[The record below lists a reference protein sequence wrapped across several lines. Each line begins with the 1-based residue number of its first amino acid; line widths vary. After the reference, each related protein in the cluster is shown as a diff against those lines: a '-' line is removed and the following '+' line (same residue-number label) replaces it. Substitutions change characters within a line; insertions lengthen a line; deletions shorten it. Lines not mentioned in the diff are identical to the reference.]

1 MIRANPMTLAIEFVK
16 PYEAASPT
24 GKDSS
29 TPSS

>member
-1 MIRANPMTLAIEFVK
+1 MTRTNPITLAMEFVN

-24 GKDSS
+24 GKDIS